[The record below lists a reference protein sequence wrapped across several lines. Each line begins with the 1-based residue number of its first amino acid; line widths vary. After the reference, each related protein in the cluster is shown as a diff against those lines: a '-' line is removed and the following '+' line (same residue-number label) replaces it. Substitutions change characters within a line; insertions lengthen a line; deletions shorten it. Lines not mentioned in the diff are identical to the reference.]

1 MTTKSEVLPN
11 PDRKALARVGEQ
23 VRARLLADP
32 GVYRVPCD
40 AVEMFTI
47 SNFLDAGECAAMM
60 ALIDDVAKPSH
71 AYDLG
76 FGTGYRTS
84 YSGDV
89 ERSNSLVQMV
99 ERRIDDCLG
108 LDPSFGEAVQG
119 QRYAEGQEYRPHND
133 WFWPRTD
140 YWKQERLHG
149 GQRCWTA
156 MIYLNEVE
164 EGGETH
170 FTRAHMSI
178 PPQPGLL
185 LMWNNAKPDGAL
197 NIDTMHA
204 GEPVLRGTKYI
215 ITKWYRTRKWG

>member
-1 MTTKSEVLPN
+1 MSAQTEVLPN

-32 GVYRVPCD
+32 GVYRVPCE

-47 SNFLDAGECAAMM
+47 SNFLDAGECGAMM
-60 ALIDDVAKPSH
+60 ALIDDVARPST
-71 AYDLG
+71 AYDHG

-89 ERSNSLVQMV
+89 DQSHSLVQMI

-108 LDPSFGEAVQG
+108 LDPAFGESVQG
-119 QRYAEGQEYRPHND
+119 QRYAQGQEYRAHND
-133 WFWPRTD
+133 WFWPRTS

-164 EGGETH
+164 AGGETH

-197 NIDTMHA
+197 NVDTMHA
-204 GEPVLRGTKYI
+204 GEPVLQGTKYI